1 MTMVN
6 LAHDSGFYSVELPED
21 RNERKYTYVLIWLSV
36 INEAQCDYLPVNG
49 ETAVNA
55 WMSILSLL

>member
-21 RNERKYTYVLIWLSV
+21 RNERKYTYVLIWLSGV
-36 INEAQCDYLPVNG
+36 NEAQCDYLPVN
-49 ETAVNA
+49 AVYQQS
-55 WMSILSLL
+55 MLGCQS